1 MRVFPD
7 SDVSIVDSAADG
19 RLLVVAQSSDVVPAT
34 YYLLT
39 ERLNSSDTLPLSD
52 HGLMRGSHLQL
63 RCSLLTLEMVWKS
76 LRC

>member
-34 YYLLT
+34 YYLFDRETKQL
-39 ERLNSSDTLPLSD
+39 DT
-52 HGLMRGSHLQL
+52 
-63 RCSLLTLEMVWKS
+63 
-76 LRC
+76 